1 MLKRAAEVKIKITSP
16 PQLSHW
22 DFSHILKLLF
32 KRVAVN
38 DNSQNYNL
46 MQDKNI
52 NINNITCSNAVMK
65 STRNSK
71 SFITKHELQNRKF
84 PRNTPR

>member
-1 MLKRAAEVKIKITSP
+1 
-16 PQLSHW
+16 
-22 DFSHILKLLF
+22 
-32 KRVAVN
+32 
-38 DNSQNYNL
+38 